1 MDAGTL
7 QPRSL
12 CFNAGAIAAWR
23 ATELDNDLKSSPEDE
38 ESDELISI
46 DPRLGVYGDRPL

>member
-7 QPRSL
+7 EPRSL
-12 CFNAGAIAAWR
+12 CFNAGAIAVRR

-38 ESDELISI
+38 ESDELIYT
-46 DPRLGVYGDRPL
+46 DPRLEVYRI